1 VRFRRPIFSLL
12 IVLLSVMALAP
23 LSATT
28 ASAAPPA
35 VPATST
41 YRAVPLSG
49 TLDNGSLFVGTFNLQ
64 NFAAQNGQLVAVG
77 TVTGFITDA
86 TGSTSRAVDPTA
98 ATLPVQATGT
108 CAILHLTLGP
118 LDLNLLGLLVH
129 LNQVVLNIDAQSGPG
144 NLLGNLLCAV
154 AHLLDGGS
162 PLAGLVNLLNRI
174 LSQLFPSIPISGPV
188 TGGGIFA
195 GALTIQ
201 NVAAQGTGLVANSL
215 VSGTLVNVDG
225 AQPVGSQSAAVP
237 LQVAGTCAILHL
249 TLGPLD
255 LNLLG
260 LLVHLNQVVLNID
273 AQSAPGNLL
282 GNLLCAVVHL
292 LDQGG
297 PLSQIAALLNRILT
311 FL

>member
-1 VRFRRPIFSLL
+1 
-12 IVLLSVMALAP
+12 MALAP

-41 YRAVPLSG
+41 YRAVPISG
-49 TLDNGSLFVGTFNLQ
+49 TAENGNLFVGTFNLQ
-64 NFAAQNGQLVAVG
+64 SFAAQNGQLVAVG

-86 TGSTSRAVDPTA
+86 TGSPIGPVDPTA

-118 LDLNLLGLLVH
+118 LDLRLLGLLVH

-174 LSQLFPSIPISGPV
+174 LSQLFPSIPISGAVESAAGP
-188 TGGGIFA
+188 GIFA
-195 GALTIQ
+195 GALTLQ
-201 NVAAQGTGLVANSL
+201 NVAAQGDALVANGL
-215 VSGTLVNVDG
+215 VSGTAISPGGV
-225 AQPVGSQSAAVP
+225 QTISQAAAVP
-237 LQVAGTCAILHL
+237 LQVAGICAILHL

-260 LLVHLNQVVLNID
+260 LTIHLNQVVLNID
-273 AQSAPGNLL
+273 AQSGPGNLL
-282 GNLLCAVVHL
+282 GNLLCAVAHL

-297 PLSQIAALLNRILT
+297 PLAQIAALLNQILT